1 LILGN
6 VGIGVG
12 KIYYSG
18 LKIDCVRC
26 EIVRVGKKINP
37 VKGLRFL

>member
-12 KIYYSG
+12 IIYYSG
-18 LKIDCVRC
+18 LKIDCVRRGV
-26 EIVRVGKKINP
+26 VRMNKK
-37 VKGLRFL
+37 